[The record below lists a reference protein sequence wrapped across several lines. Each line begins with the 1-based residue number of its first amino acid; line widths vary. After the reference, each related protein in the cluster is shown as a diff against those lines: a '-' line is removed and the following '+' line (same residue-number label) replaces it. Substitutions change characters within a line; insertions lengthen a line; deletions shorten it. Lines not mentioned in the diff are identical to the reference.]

1 MRTTIYKID
10 KQQRPLVSTENYIQY
25 LAIAYNGR
33 KSEKECVCV
42 CVWGPLCCEPE
53 TCCQLS
59 ILQFKNWFII

>member
-42 CVWGPLCCEPE
+42 CVCGDHFAVNL
-53 TCCQLS
+53 
-59 ILQFKNWFII
+59 KHVVN